1 MSEYKQKKI
10 AYCGIKG
17 AWAYIAADKLFP
29 DEELV
34 SYPSFAKAYE
44 SVENQET
51 DFAVLPVENSFA
63 GDVNQVFDLMFH
75 GCLKISNKQELRI
88 SQTLLGVKGTKLS
101 DIKTV
106 VSHSQAIDQCMEYI
120 QKHGFEI
127 QTASNTAVAANLVSE
142 TNDKTLAAIGSE
154 ETAKL
159 YNLDIIE
166 KAINSNDQNTTR
178 FLVFSKEE
186 PETVVTENVISI
198 VMFTVKNIPGSL
210 AKAVSAFGD
219 SGYNMRS
226 LKSHPVKNIPW
237 QYYFYVEVEGT
248 LKNSQGAG
256 LLEKLNHVCIDVV
269 SPGYY
274 IDSQD
279 NKNV

>member
-44 SVENQET
+44 SVENQEA

-75 GCLKISNKQELRI
+75 GHLKISNKQELRI

-106 VSHSQAIDQCMEYI
+106 VSHPQAIDQCMEYI

-237 QYYFYVEVEGT
+237 QYYFYVEVEGS
-248 LKNSQGAG
+248 LKNSQGAD
-256 LLEKLNHVCIDVV
+256 LLEKLSHVCIDVV

>member
-44 SVENQET
+44 SVEKQET

-106 VSHSQAIDQCMEYI
+106 VSHPQAIDQCMEYI

-256 LLEKLNHVCIDVV
+256 LIEKLNHVCIDVV

>member
-106 VSHSQAIDQCMEYI
+106 VSHPQAIDQCMEYI

-248 LKNSQGAG
+248 LKNSQGAE
-256 LLEKLNHVCIDVV
+256 LIEKLNHVCIDVV

>member
-106 VSHSQAIDQCMEYI
+106 VSHPQAIDQCMEYI

-256 LLEKLNHVCIDVV
+256 LIKKLNHVCIDVV

>member
-256 LLEKLNHVCIDVV
+256 LIKKLNHVCIDVV

>member
-17 AWAYIAADKLFP
+17 AWAFIAADKLFP
-29 DEELV
+29 DEELI

-106 VSHSQAIDQCMEYI
+106 VSHPQAIDQCMEYI

>member
-106 VSHSQAIDQCMEYI
+106 VSHPQAIDQCMEYI

-178 FLVFSKEE
+178 FLVFSKEQ
-186 PETVVTENVISI
+186 PETLVTENVISI

>member
-106 VSHSQAIDQCMEYI
+106 VSHPQAIDQCMEYI
-120 QKHGFEI
+120 QNHGFEI

>member
-106 VSHSQAIDQCMEYI
+106 VSHPQAIDQCMEYI

-256 LLEKLNHVCIDVV
+256 LIEKLNHVCIDVV

>member
-29 DEELV
+29 AEELV

-106 VSHSQAIDQCMEYI
+106 VSHPQAIDQCMEYI

-186 PETVVTENVISI
+186 PETFVTENVISI

>member
-106 VSHSQAIDQCMEYI
+106 VSHPQAIDQCMEYI

>member
-106 VSHSQAIDQCMEYI
+106 VSHPQAIDQCMEYI

-186 PETVVTENVISI
+186 PETFVTENVISI

>member
-44 SVENQET
+44 SVENHET

-106 VSHSQAIDQCMEYI
+106 VSHPQAIDQCMEYI

-226 LKSHPVKNIPW
+226 LKSHPQPPTRPRPPRLLPSGPRLPPSSPKPKRKNP
-237 QYYFYVEVEGT
+237 
-248 LKNSQGAG
+248 A
-256 LLEKLNHVCIDVV
+256 
-269 SPGYY
+269 PGWAA
-274 IDSQD
+274 
-279 NKNV
+279 

>member
-29 DEELV
+29 AEKLV

-106 VSHSQAIDQCMEYI
+106 VSHPQAIDQCMEYI

>member
-51 DFAVLPVENSFA
+51 NFAVLPVENSFA

-106 VSHSQAIDQCMEYI
+106 VSHPQAIDQCMEYI